1 MLRIGHQ
8 AGRGLTRITAFRAP
22 IHSCNHRALS
32 SATTRTTITGSNVT
46 QNAAW
51 VIGAGVVFTG
61 ATLVLQSPT
70 FGFSRVDNMVHNDS
84 PTNSTGKQPQ
94 QQSIRSSLETLLGFK
109 KQPKI
114 EQADIVLDTDLTV
127 TSWKQQEQDALVK
140 APGIMLW
147 GSNKNGLVDP
157 TGRSPGVIQ
166 IPQRLTAFQGKVL
179 RDLKLGD
186 DFAAAVDEDGNVYQ
200 WGSGYNQQSHQPEA
214 TLTNRDIT
222 QVTLCDSKLYGLSKD
237 GSRIYVL
244 PKIRPMSGP
253 TKAAIDYQKPKGSV
267 LRYVGLGGSV
277 DDKHDPMA
285 QLPMQ
290 DLLQKDER
298 ILSMSSGKN
307 HMVMVTSHGRVF
319 GSDDGLSV
327 SLIGDADFR
336 QSRILEVACGEVH
349 TLARDDQGRGWAWG
363 VNGFGQLAQGVYSH
377 ANLKLPNPT
386 LIKDIS
392 GTEGGVECVRVAAG
406 GQSSYFVLKEKNVFK
421 VKSAGMGQWGQLG
434 DGSYTHIQG
443 SLVTIAPLSN
453 LAEFKEQEKK
463 MMPIG
468 IHDLAIGSTHGFAVL
483 DNAITKDKDQEASTT
498 SITTTVTHGRDVLS
512 WGQNTYYQL
521 LTGKRTNK
529 TEPVHALPLDSDILQ
544 PADKAV
550 AAVAQGTATRSS
562 STEALSATN
571 RLQLMPAQPRPDQ
584 LTEGKKQKKNEEVKE
599 FVELKIVAGNGVSGV
614 YCSTATTTES
624 S

>member
-8 AGRGLTRITAFRAP
+8 TGRGLARIAAFRAP
-22 IHSCNHRALS
+22 IHNHYSHRALS
-32 SATTRTTITGSNVT
+32 ATPTRTSSNAA

-51 VIGAGVVFTG
+51 VFGAGAVFTG
-61 ATLVLQSPT
+61 VTLVLQSPSL
-70 FGFSRVDNMVHNDS
+70 GLNHGEMVHNDS
-84 PTNSTGKQPQ
+84 PANDSSSGKQK
-94 QQSIRSSLETLLGFK
+94 QSIGSSLATLLGFK
-109 KQPKI
+109 KQPMI
-114 EQADIVLDTDLTV
+114 EQADFMLDTDLTV

-157 TGRSPGVIQ
+157 TGNSPGVIQ
-166 IPQRLTAFQGKVL
+166 IPQRLAAFQGKVL

-200 WGSGYNQQSHQPEA
+200 WGSGYNQQSHQPEV
-214 TLTNRDIT
+214 TLTNRDISH
-222 QVTLCDSKLYGLSKD
+222 VTLCDTKLYGLSKD
-237 GSRIYVL
+237 GSRVYVL
-244 PKIRPMSGP
+244 PKVRPTSGP

-277 DDKHDPMA
+277 DDKHDPMT
-285 QLPMQ
+285 QLPVQ

-298 ILSMSSGKN
+298 ILSMSSGKS

-319 GSDDGLSV
+319 GSEDGLSV
-327 SLIGDADFR
+327 SLIGNADFKK
-336 QSRILEVACGEVH
+336 SRILEVACGEVH

-363 VNGFGQLAQGVYSH
+363 VNGFGQLAQGAYSH

-386 LIKDIS
+386 LIKDIP
-392 GTEGGVECVRVAAG
+392 GIEGGIECVRVAAG

-468 IHDLAIGSTHGFAVL
+468 IHDLVIGSTHGFAVL
-483 DNAITKDKDQEASTT
+483 DNAITKDKDAAAST
-498 SITTTVTHGRDVLS
+498 STTITHGRDVLS

-550 AAVAQGTATRSS
+550 AAIAQGKQQQQAANRASS
-562 STEALSATN
+562 SEALSATN
-571 RLQLMPAQPRPDQ
+571 RLQLVPAQPRPGQ
-584 LTEGKKQKKNEEVKE
+584 SSLSVTKNKKGEEVKE
-599 FVELKIVAGNGVSGV
+599 FIELKIVAGNGVSGV
-614 YCSTATTTES
+614 YCSTATAVAI
-624 S
+624 

>member
-1 MLRIGHQ
+1 MHRIGHQ
-8 AGRGLTRITAFRAP
+8 AGRRLTRITAFRTP
-22 IHSCNHRALS
+22 IHHNRAFS
-32 SATTRTTITGSNVT
+32 STPVINSSNVR
-46 QNAAW
+46 QNVAW
-51 VIGAGVVFTG
+51 AVGAGVVFVG
-61 ATLVLQSPT
+61 VTLALQSPSL
-70 FGFSRVDNMVHNDS
+70 GLNRDMMVHNDS
-84 PTNSTGKQPQ
+84 PNNNNNSSEK
-94 QQSIRSSLETLLGFK
+94 QSIGSSLAGLLGFK

-114 EQADIVLDTDLTV
+114 EQADIVLDSDLTV

-140 APGIMLW
+140 TPGIMLW
-147 GSNKNGLVDP
+147 GSNKKGLVDP

-166 IPQRLTAFQGKVL
+166 IPQRLATFQGKIL

-186 DFAAAVDEDGNVYQ
+186 DFAVAVDEDGTVYQ
-200 WGSGYNQQSHQPEA
+200 WGTGYNQQSHQPEA
-214 TLTNRDIT
+214 TLTNRDIA
-222 QVTLCDSKLYGLSKD
+222 QVTLCDTKLYGLTKD

-244 PKIRPMSGP
+244 PKVRPTAGP

-277 DDKHDPMA
+277 DDKYDPMT
-285 QLPMQ
+285 QLPVQ

-298 ILSMSSGKN
+298 ILSMSSGKS

-319 GSDDGLSV
+319 GSEDGLSI
-327 SLIGDADFR
+327 SLIGNADFR

-363 VNGFGQLAQGVYSH
+363 INGFGQLAQGVYSH
-377 ANLKLPNPT
+377 ANLKLTSPT
-386 LIKDIS
+386 LIKDIA
-392 GTEGGVECVRVAAG
+392 GTDGGVECVKVAAG
-406 GQSSYFVLKEKNVFK
+406 GQSSYFVLKEKNVYK

-483 DNAITKDKDQEASTT
+483 DNAIIKDTSAATTTESTT
-498 SITTTVTHGRDVLS
+498 TTTVTHGRDVLS

-529 TEPVHALPLDSDILQ
+529 TEPVHALPLDSNLLQ
-544 PADKAV
+544 AADKAV
-550 AAVAQGTATRSS
+550 AAIALGQQKPV
-562 STEALSATN
+562 STEALSASN
-571 RLQLMPAQPRPDQ
+571 RLQLMPAQPRPVAGQ
-584 LTEGKKQKKNEEVKE
+584 VSSSETKKKGKQEEVKE
-599 FVELKIVAGNGVSGV
+599 LVELRIVAGNGVSGV
-614 YCSTATTTES
+614 YCSTTAAS
-624 S
+624 V

>member
-1 MLRIGHQ
+1 MHRIGHQ
-8 AGRGLTRITAFRAP
+8 AGRRLTRITAFRTP
-22 IHSCNHRALS
+22 VHNHRALS
-32 SATTRTTITGSNVT
+32 STPVINNSSNVR
-46 QNAAW
+46 QNVAW
-51 VIGAGVVFTG
+51 AVGAGLVFTG
-61 ATLVLQSPT
+61 VTLALQSPT
-70 FGFSRVDNMVHNDS
+70 LGLTRDMMVHNES
-84 PTNSTGKQPQ
+84 PDNNSEKQK
-94 QQSIRSSLETLLGFK
+94 QSIGSSLAVLLGLK

-140 APGIMLW
+140 SPGIMLW

-166 IPQRLTAFQGKVL
+166 IPQRLATFQGKIL

-186 DFAAAVDEDGNVYQ
+186 DFAAAVDEDGTVYQ
-200 WGSGYNQQSHQPEA
+200 WGTGYNQQSHQPEA
-214 TLTNRDIT
+214 TLTNRDIA
-222 QVTLCDSKLYGLSKD
+222 QVTLCDTKLYGLSRD

-244 PKIRPMSGP
+244 PKVRPTAGP

-267 LRYVGLGGSV
+267 LRYVGLGGSA
-277 DDKHDPMA
+277 DDKHDPMT
-285 QLPMQ
+285 QLPLQ
-290 DLLQKDER
+290 DLLQKDEKV
-298 ILSMSSGKN
+298 LSMSSGKS

-319 GSDDGLSV
+319 GSEDGLSI
-327 SLIGDADFR
+327 SLIGNADFR

-363 VNGFGQLAQGVYSH
+363 INGFGQLAQGAYSH

-386 LIKDIS
+386 LIKDIA
-392 GTEGGVECVRVAAG
+392 GTEGGVECVKVAAG
-406 GQSSYFVLKEKNVFK
+406 GQSSYFVLKEGNVFK

-443 SLVTIAPLSN
+443 SLVTITPLSN
-453 LAEFKEQEKK
+453 LSEFKEQEKK

-483 DNAITKDKDQEASTT
+483 DNAIIKDTSSPAESTT
-498 SITTTVTHGRDVLS
+498 AITVTHGRDVLS

-529 TEPVHALPLDSDILQ
+529 TEPVHALPLDSDLLQ
-544 PADKAV
+544 AADKAV
-550 AAVAQGTATRSS
+550 AAIALGQQKQPV

-571 RLQLMPAQPRPDQ
+571 RLQLMPAQPRPVG
-584 LTEGKKQKKNEEVKE
+584 LVSSPETKKKGKQEEVKE

-614 YCSTATTTES
+614 YCSTTAAAS
-624 S
+624 V

>member
-8 AGRGLTRITAFRAP
+8 AGRKLTRITAFRAP
-22 IHSCNHRALS
+22 IHNHYYCRALS
-32 SATTRTTITGSNVT
+32 STRTQTSSNVA

-51 VIGAGVVFTG
+51 VLGAGVVFTG
-61 ATLVLQSPT
+61 VTLVLQSPSL
-70 FGFSRVDNMVHNDS
+70 GLNHGDGMVHNDS
-84 PTNSTGKQPQ
+84 PANDSTSGKQK
-94 QQSIRSSLETLLGFK
+94 QSIGSSLAILLGLK
-109 KQPKI
+109 KQPVI
-114 EQADIVLDTDLTV
+114 EQAEIVLDTDLTV

-157 TGRSPGVIQ
+157 TGKSPGVIQ
-166 IPQRLTAFQGKVL
+166 IPQRLAAFQGKVL

-186 DFAAAVDEDGNVYQ
+186 DLAAAVDEDGNVYQ

-214 TLTNRDIT
+214 TLTNRDIS
-222 QVTLCDSKLYGLSKD
+222 QVTLCDTKLYGLSKD
-237 GSRIYVL
+237 GSRVYVL
-244 PKIRPMSGP
+244 PKVRPTSGP

-267 LRYVGLGGSV
+267 LRYVGLGGSG
-277 DDKHDPMA
+277 DDNHDPMT
-285 QLPMQ
+285 QLPVQ

-298 ILSMSSGKN
+298 ILSMSSGKS
-307 HMVMVTSHGRVF
+307 HMVMVTSQGRVF
-319 GSDDGLSV
+319 GSEDGLSV
-327 SLIGDADFR
+327 SLIGNADFR
-336 QSRILEVACGEVH
+336 QSRILEVSCGEVH
-349 TLARDDQGRGWAWG
+349 TIARDDQGRGWAWG
-363 VNGFGQLAQGVYSH
+363 VNGFGQLAQGAYSH

-386 LIKDIS
+386 LIKDIP

-406 GQSSYFVLKEKNVFK
+406 GQSSFFVLKEKNVFK

-434 DGSYTHIQG
+434 DGSV
-443 SLVTIAPLSN
+443 SEV
-453 LAEFKEQEKK
+453 KEEEKT

-483 DNAITKDKDQEASTT
+483 DNAITKDKDAAATT
-498 SITTTVTHGRDVLS
+498 STVVTHGRDVLS

-550 AAVAQGTATRSS
+550 AAIAQGKQQRQAVSSASS
-562 STEALSATN
+562 SEALSATN
-571 RLQLMPAQPRPDQ
+571 RLQLMPAQPRLSQ
-584 LTEGKKQKKNEEVKE
+584 SSLSETKNKKKGEEVKE

-614 YCSTATTTES
+614 YCSTATTAVV
-624 S
+624 

>member
-32 SATTRTTITGSNVT
+32 SATTRTTSTSSNVT

-61 ATLVLQSPT
+61 ATLVLQSPS

-84 PTNSTGKQPQ
+84 PTNNTGKQPQ

-114 EQADIVLDTDLTV
+114 EQADIVLDTELTV

-244 PKIRPMSGP
+244 PKVRPMSGP

-498 SITTTVTHGRDVLS
+498 STITVTHGRDVLS

-529 TEPVHALPLDSDILQ
+529 TEPVHSLPLDSDILQ

-550 AAVAQGTATRSS
+550 AAIAQGTATRSS

-584 LTEGKKQKKNEEVKE
+584 LTEGKKQKKEKEVKE